1 MRGLSILLL
10 LLASACDR
18 RPQAILMCHNSNC
31 AHATDPVADDTL
43 ASLDDS
49 LALEYL
55 GRPPIDGVEI
65 DTLWD
70 ARRSLCLFA
79 HDFGAASDETAMDAV
94 ERVAQHLIR
103 VGPVAWDGD
112 RFYVK
117 IESKAAVSPD
127 GDAHTEEQLAA
138 HHACVLDMMDRLME
152 SALLGERELEIL
164 LEAEEVEFVRG
175 LTAHPRWP
183 GKQPREG
190 LRIRLVANVK
200 ASGLTPDDLV
210 SLTGGDKEDGIDV
223 LAFHSTR
230 FPDGQQQA
238 YEGLEVDLML
248 WMLDTTLE
256 TFYAAEIYHPA
267 YVNTSEAVLL
277 RRWMED

>member
-1 MRGLSILLL
+1 MRVTLLL
-10 LLASACDR
+10 LLAVGCDR

-49 LALEYL
+49 LALEYQ
-55 GRPPIDGVEI
+55 GRPAIDGVEI
-65 DTLWD
+65 DTVWD
-70 ARRSLCLFA
+70 AAASRCLFA
-79 HDFGAASDETAMDAV
+79 HDFDKDRVETAMEAT
-94 ERVAQHLIR
+94 ERVALHLLR
-103 VGPVAWDGD
+103 TGPVAWEGN
-112 RFYVK
+112 RYHVK
-117 IESKAAVSPD
+117 IESKGTVTAD
-127 GDAHTEEQLAA
+127 GDVHSAEDLAA

-152 SALLGERELEIL
+152 AALAGERELDIL
-164 LEAEEVEFVRG
+164 IEAEKVEFVRT

-183 GKQPREG
+183 GKQPAPAVRV
-190 LRIRLVANVK
+190 RLVANVK
-200 ASGLTPDDLV
+200 SSGLMPSDLV
-210 SLTGGDKEDGIDV
+210 SLTGGDQPDGIDV

-238 YEGLEVDLML
+238 YEALEVDLML

-256 TFYAAEIYHPA
+256 TFYAAEVYHPA

>member
-1 MRGLSILLL
+1 MRVTLLL
-10 LLASACDR
+10 LLAVGCDR

-49 LALEYL
+49 LALEYQ
-55 GRPPIDGVEI
+55 GRPAIDGVEI
-65 DTLWD
+65 DTVWD
-70 ARRSLCLFA
+70 AAASRCLFA
-79 HDFGAASDETAMDAV
+79 HDFDKDRVETAMEAT
-94 ERVAQHLIR
+94 ERVALHLLR
-103 VGPVAWDGD
+103 TGPVAWEGN
-112 RFYVK
+112 RYHVK
-117 IESKAAVSPD
+117 IESKGTVTAD
-127 GDAHTEEQLAA
+127 GDVHSAEDLAA
-138 HHACVLDMMDRLME
+138 PHACVLDMMDRLME
-152 SALLGERELEIL
+152 AALAGERELDIL
-164 LEAEEVEFVRG
+164 IEAEKVEFVRT

-183 GKQPREG
+183 GKQPAPAVRV
-190 LRIRLVANVK
+190 RLVANVK
-200 ASGLTPDDLV
+200 SSGLMPSDLV
-210 SLTGGDKEDGIDV
+210 SLTGGDQPDGIDV

-238 YEGLEVDLML
+238 YEALEVDLML

-256 TFYAAEIYHPA
+256 TFYAAEVYHPA